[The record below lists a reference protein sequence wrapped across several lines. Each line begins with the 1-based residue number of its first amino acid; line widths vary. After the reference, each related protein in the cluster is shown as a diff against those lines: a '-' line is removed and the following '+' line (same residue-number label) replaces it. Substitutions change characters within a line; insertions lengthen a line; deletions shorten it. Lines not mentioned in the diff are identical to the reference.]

1 MLIRY
6 VETGELVTIRLNE
19 TGNTRLLIP
28 GLIVGT
34 RLDEKRTFYCV
45 HAGGSTH
52 WVTDN
57 DLGPIELSV
66 PRARTK
72 TNS

>member
-1 MLIRY
+1 MLIRC

-19 TGNTRLLIP
+19 TGRTRLLIP

-34 RLDEKRTFYCV
+34 RLDKRRTFYCV
-45 HAGGSTH
+45 HAEGSTH

-57 DLGPIELSV
+57 DLGPIELSMPDV
-66 PRARTK
+66 HT
-72 TNS
+72 TSGN

>member
-1 MLIRY
+1 

-28 GLIVGT
+28 GLIVST
-34 RLDEKRTFYCV
+34 RQDEKRTFYCV
-45 HAGGSTH
+45 HAAGATY

-57 DLGPIELSV
+57 DLGPVELSI
-66 PRARTK
+66 PTSK
-72 TNS
+72 TTSTS